1 MSVNLP
7 DHYTISFSTNISLK
21 LQQMGSMLRGTVT
34 EGSYEGKSAS
44 PVNQYAQVAM
54 NRVSSR
60 FAPMQRVDAVP
71 DRRWVS
77 PTDYDLPQL
86 IDTFD
91 KLKTLLDPE
100 SSYVQ
105 NAVFAAGREIDI
117 VILQATI
124 AAAATGEQG
133 AGSTAFNSNNTVTV
147 SIGETNSRL
156 NVPKL
161 LAVKEK
167 MRANFVDFDRDEIYL
182 PLTAKDE
189 SNMLAQV
196 QVVSKDFNESDKPV
210 LQEGRLRR
218 FLGINFVYC
227 EQAEATMVSAGNN
240 RIDIPVWAKSG
251 MHLGI
256 WNDITTDISRRNDL
270 QGLPWQA
277 YVYLSCGATRL
288 EENKVY
294 TIQSYR

>member
-1 MSVNLP
+1 MSENLP
-7 DHYTISFSTNISLK
+7 NHYTISFSTNISLK

-34 EGSYEGKSAS
+34 EAPYEGKAAS
-44 PVNQYAQVAM
+44 PVNQYGQIAM

-60 FAPMQRVDAVP
+60 FAPMQRVDAVAE
-71 DRRWVS
+71 RRWVV
-77 PTDYDLPQL
+77 PADFDLPQM
-86 IDTFD
+86 IDRFD

-117 VILQATI
+117 AILQATT
-124 AAAATGEQG
+124 ANAVTGEQG
-133 AGSTAFNSNNTVTV
+133 AGSTAFNASNTVTV

-161 LAVKEK
+161 LALKEK
-167 MRANFVDFDRDEIYL
+167 MRANFVDFDRDEVYI

-189 SNMLAQV
+189 SSMLSQI
-196 QVVSKDFNESDKPV
+196 QVVSKDFNGAEKPV
-210 LQEGRLRR
+210 LQEGKIMS
-218 FLGINFVYC
+218 FLGFRFVYC
-227 EQAEATMVSAGNN
+227 EQAEATMAAASKIN
-240 RIDIPVWAKSG
+240 IPVWAKSG

-256 WNDITTDISRRNDL
+256 WDDITSDISRRNDI
-270 QGLPWQA
+270 QGIPWQA
-277 YVYLSCGATRL
+277 YMYLSCGATRI

-294 TIQSYR
+294 VVESYR

>member
-1 MSVNLP
+1 MSENLP
-7 DHYTISFSTNISLK
+7 NHYTISFSSNISLK

-34 EGSYEGKSAS
+34 EGSYEGKAAS
-44 PVNQYAQVAM
+44 PVNQYASISM

-60 FAPMQRVDAVP
+60 FAPMQRVDAVAE
-71 DRRWVS
+71 RRWVS
-77 PTDYDLPQL
+77 PTDFDLPQM
-86 IDTFD
+86 IDRFD

-117 VILQATI
+117 AILQATT

-133 AGSTAFNSNNTVTV
+133 AGSTAYNTNNTVTV
-147 SIGETNSRL
+147 SIGETNSRM

-161 LAVKEK
+161 LALKEK
-167 MRANFVDFDRDEIYL
+167 MRANFVDFDRDEVYI

-189 SNMLAQV
+189 SNMLSQI
-196 QVVSKDFNESDKPV
+196 QVVSKDFNGAEKPV
-210 LQEGRLRR
+210 LQEGRIMS
-218 FLGINFVYC
+218 FLGFRFVYC
-227 EQAEATMVSAGNN
+227 EQAEATMAATNKVNVPA
-240 RIDIPVWAKSG
+240 WAKSG

-256 WNDITTDISRRNDL
+256 WNDITSDISRRNDL

-277 YVYLSCGATRL
+277 YVYLSCGATRI

-294 TIQSYR
+294 VIESYRA

>member
-1 MSVNLP
+1 MSENLP
-7 DHYTISFSTNISLK
+7 NHYTISFSANISLK
-21 LQQMGSMLRGTVT
+21 LQQMGSMLRGAVT
-34 EGSYEGKSAS
+34 ESPYEGKAAS
-44 PVNQYAQVAM
+44 PVNQYAQVNM

-60 FAPMQRVDAVP
+60 FAPMQRVDAVAE
-71 DRRWVS
+71 RRWVTPS
-77 PTDYDLPQL
+77 DFDLPQM
-86 IDTFD
+86 IDRFD

-117 VILQATI
+117 AILQATT
-124 AAAATGEQG
+124 ANAQTGEQG
-133 AGSTAFNSNNTVTV
+133 AGSTAFNASNTVTV

-161 LAVKEK
+161 LALKEK
-167 MRANFVDFDRDEIYL
+167 MRSQFVDFDRDEVYI

-189 SNMLAQV
+189 SSMLSQI
-196 QVVSKDFNESDKPV
+196 QIVSKDFNASEKPV
-210 LQEGRLRR
+210 LQEGKIKS
-218 FLGINFVYC
+218 FLGFQFIYC
-227 EQAEATMVSAGNN
+227 EQTEATMAATNKVNV
-240 RIDIPVWAKSG
+240 PVWAKSG

-256 WNDITTDISRRNDL
+256 WNDITSDISRRNDL

-294 TIQSYR
+294 VVESYRA

>member
-7 DHYTISFSTNISLK
+7 DHYSISFSTNISLK

-34 EGSYEGKSAS
+34 EGSYEGKAAS
-44 PVNQYAQVAM
+44 PVNQYAQIAM

-60 FAPMQRVDAVP
+60 FAPMQRVDAVAE
-71 DRRWVS
+71 RRWVS
-77 PTDYDLPQL
+77 PADFDLPQL
-86 IDTFD
+86 IDRFD

-105 NAVFAAGREIDI
+105 NAVFAAGREID
-117 VILQATI
+117 VAILQATI
-124 AAAATGEQG
+124 ANAQTGEQG
-133 AGSTAFNSNNTVTV
+133 AGSTAFNSSNTVTV
-147 SIGETNSRL
+147 SVGETNSRM

-161 LAVKEK
+161 LTLKEK
-167 MRANFVDFDRDEIYL
+167 MRGNFVDFDRDEIYI

-189 SNMLAQV
+189 SNMLSQI
-196 QVVSKDFNESDKPV
+196 QVVSKDFNGADKPV
-210 LQEGRLRR
+210 LQEGKLRS
-218 FLGINFVYC
+218 FLGFQFVYC
-227 EQAEATMVSAGNN
+227 ELAEATMISAGNN
-240 RIDIPVWAKSG
+240 RIDVPAWAKSG

-256 WNDITTDISRRNDL
+256 WNDVATDISQRKDL

-277 YVYLSCGATRL
+277 YVYLSIGATRL

>member
-1 MSVNLP
+1 MSENLP
-7 DHYTISFSTNISLK
+7 NHYTISFSANISLK

-34 EGSYEGKSAS
+34 EAPYEGKAAS
-44 PVNQYAQVAM
+44 PVNQYAQINM

-60 FAPMQRVDAVP
+60 FAPMQRVDAVAE
-71 DRRWVS
+71 RRWVK
-77 PTDYDLPQL
+77 PTDFDLPQM
-86 IDTFD
+86 IDRFD

-117 VILQATI
+117 VILQATTGD
-124 AAAATGEQG
+124 ASTGEQG
-133 AGSTAFNSNNTVTV
+133 AGTTAFNSNNTVTV

-161 LAVKEK
+161 LALKEK
-167 MRANFVDFDRDEIYL
+167 MRSQFVDFDRDEVYI

-189 SNMLAQV
+189 SSMLSQI
-196 QVVSKDFNESDKPV
+196 QVVSKDFNGADKPV
-210 LQEGRLRR
+210 LQEGRIKS
-218 FLGINFVYC
+218 FLGFQFVYC
-227 EQAEATMVSAGNN
+227 EQAESTMTSVGNN

-256 WNDITTDISRRNDL
+256 WNDITSDISRRNDL

-294 TIQSYR
+294 VVQSYR

>member
-1 MSVNLP
+1 MSENLP
-7 DHYTISFSTNISLK
+7 NHYTISFSQNVALK

-34 EGSYEGKSAS
+34 EAPYEGKKAS
-44 PVNQYAQVAM
+44 PVDQFAQISM

-60 FAPMQRVDAVP
+60 FAPMQRVDAVT
-71 DRRWVS
+71 DRRWVA
-77 PTDYDLPQL
+77 PTDFDLPQM
-86 IDTFD
+86 IDRFD
-91 KLKTLLDPE
+91 KLKMLTDPE

-117 VILQATI
+117 AILQATT
-124 AAAATGEQG
+124 ADASTGEQG
-133 AGSTAFNSNNTVTV
+133 AGTTAYTSGNTITV

-161 LAVKEK
+161 LALKEK
-167 MRANFVDFDRDEIYL
+167 MRSQFVDFDRDEIYM

-189 SNMLAQV
+189 SSLLAQI
-196 QVVSKDFNESDKPV
+196 QIVSKDFNGSEKPV
-210 LQEGRLRR
+210 LQEGRIKS

-227 EQAEATMVSAGNN
+227 EQAEATMAGTNKVTV
-240 RIDIPVWAKSG
+240 PAWAKSG

-256 WNDITTDISRRNDL
+256 WNDIQSDISRRNDL

-294 TIQSYR
+294 AVESYRA

>member
-1 MSVNLP
+1 MSENLP
-7 DHYTISFSTNISLK
+7 NHYTISFSSNISLK

-34 EGSYEGKSAS
+34 EAAYEGKAAS
-44 PVNQYAQVAM
+44 PVSQYSPIAM

-60 FAPMQRVDAVP
+60 FAPMQRVDATA
-71 DRRWVS
+71 DRRWVT
-77 PTDYDLPQL
+77 PADFDLPQM
-86 IDTFD
+86 IDRFD

-117 VILQATI
+117 AILQATT
-124 AAAATGEQG
+124 AAASTGEQG
-133 AGSTAFNSNNTVTV
+133 AGSTAYTAANTVTV

-161 LAVKEK
+161 LALKEK
-167 MRANFVDFDRDEIYL
+167 MRANFVDFDRDEVYI

-189 SNMLAQV
+189 SSMLSQI
-196 QVVSKDFNESDKPV
+196 QVVNKDFNGAEKAV
-210 LQEGRLRR
+210 LQEGKIKS
-218 FLGINFVYC
+218 FLGFQFVYC
-227 EQAEATMVSAGNN
+227 EQAEATMAGVNKVTV
-240 RIDIPVWAKSG
+240 PAWAKSG

-256 WNDITTDISRRNDL
+256 WNDITSDISRRNDL

-277 YVYLSCGATRL
+277 YVYLSCGATRI

-294 TIQSYR
+294 AIESYR

>member
-34 EGSYEGKSAS
+34 EGTYEGKSAS
-44 PVNQYAQVAM
+44 PVNQYAQIAM

-71 DRRWVS
+71 DRRWVA
-77 PTDYDLPQL
+77 PADYDLPQL

-100 SSYVQ
+100 SSFVQ

-117 VILQATI
+117 AILQATI

-133 AGSTAFNSNNTVTV
+133 AGSTVFNSNNTVTV

-167 MRANFVDFDRDEIYL
+167 MRTNFVDFDRDEIYL

-189 SNMLAQV
+189 SSMLAQI
-196 QVVSKDFNESDKPV
+196 QVVSKDFNESEKPV

-227 EQAEATMVSAGNN
+227 EQAEATMVSVGNN

>member
-1 MSVNLP
+1 MSVHLP

>member
-1 MSVNLP
+1 MSENLP
-7 DHYTISFSTNISLK
+7 NHYTISFSSNISLK

-34 EGSYEGKSAS
+34 EGSYEGKAAS
-44 PVNQYAQVAM
+44 PVSQYAQVSM

-60 FAPMQRVDAVP
+60 FAPMQRVDATT
-71 DRRWVS
+71 DRRWVT
-77 PTDYDLPQL
+77 PTDFDLPQL
-86 IDTFD
+86 IDKFD

-117 VILQATI
+117 AILQATN

-133 AGSTAFNSNNTVTV
+133 AGSTAYNTNNTVTV

-161 LAVKEK
+161 LALKEK
-167 MRANFVDFDRDEIYL
+167 MRSQFVDFDRDEVYI

-189 SNMLAQV
+189 SSLLSQIQIVN
-196 QVVSKDFNESDKPV
+196 KDFNGTEKAV
-210 LQEGRLRR
+210 LQEGRIRS
-218 FLGINFVYC
+218 FLGFQFVYC
-227 EQAEATMVSAGNN
+227 EQAEATMAATNKVNVPA
-240 RIDIPVWAKSG
+240 WAKSG

-256 WNDITTDISRRNDL
+256 WNDITSDISRRNDL

-294 TIQSYR
+294 LVESYR

>member
-1 MSVNLP
+1 MSENLP
-7 DHYTISFSTNISLK
+7 NHYTISFSSNISLK

-44 PVNQYAQVAM
+44 PVNQYAQISM

-60 FAPMQRVDAVP
+60 FAPMQRVDAVAE
-71 DRRWVS
+71 RRWVS
-77 PTDYDLPQL
+77 PTDFDLPQM
-86 IDTFD
+86 IDRFD

-100 SSYVQ
+100 SSFVQ

-117 VILQATI
+117 AILQATT
-124 AAAATGEQG
+124 ASAATGEQG
-133 AGSTAFNSNNTVTV
+133 AGSTAFNASNTVTV

-161 LAVKEK
+161 LALKEK
-167 MRANFVDFDRDEIYL
+167 MRANFVDFDRDEVYI

-189 SNMLAQV
+189 SSMLSQI
-196 QVVSKDFNESDKPV
+196 QVVSKDFNGAEKPV
-210 LQEGRLRR
+210 LQEGKIMS
-218 FLGINFVYC
+218 FLGFRFVYC
-227 EQAEATMVSAGNN
+227 EQAEATMAAASKIN
-240 RIDIPVWAKSG
+240 IPVWAKSG
-251 MHLGI
+251 MHLGM
-256 WNDITTDISRRNDL
+256 WNDITSDISRRNDL

-277 YVYLSCGATRL
+277 YVYLSCGATRI

-294 TIQSYR
+294 VVESYR